1 MMKHAVPFLFVLA
14 AFAAAGCAALDSGV
28 GRESKAPAIAPDEGV
43 VLGALPASALPKG
56 ECGMVLWTLD
66 EKRPAPVFR
75 YVAGESAEILVKG
88 EVVSLTRMEAEGESF
103 YGVAEEQ
110 IFIAANGLSASV
122 AVRFSLGFD
131 GGSYLERGLI
141 TVETPE
147 GWRTVTPSA
156 GLAGCRSK

>member
-1 MMKHAVPFLFVLA
+1 MMKSALPFLFMTAALA
-14 AFAAAGCAALDSGV
+14 SAGCAVLEGGGGAR
-28 GRESKAPAIAPDEGV
+28 REAPVIAPDEGI

-56 ECGMVLWTLD
+56 ECGMMLWTLD

-75 YVAGESAEILVKG
+75 YVSGKTAEILVEGAIVSLTRVEAAGESA
-88 EVVSLTRMEAEGESF
+88 
-103 YGVAEEQ
+103 YGIAEEQ
-110 IFIAANGLSASV
+110 KFVAENGISASV
-122 AVRFSLGFD
+122 VVRFSLGFD

-141 TVETPE
+141 TIDTPE